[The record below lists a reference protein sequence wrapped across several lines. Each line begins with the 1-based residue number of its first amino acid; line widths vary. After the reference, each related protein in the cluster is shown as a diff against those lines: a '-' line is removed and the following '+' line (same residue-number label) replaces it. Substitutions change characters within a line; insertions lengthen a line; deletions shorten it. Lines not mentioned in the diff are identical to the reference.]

1 MAKTFV
7 GVRIE
12 PDILNKLD
20 AMAKQ
25 TGRDRSRLMSEA
37 IALLVGAEVEPTGDR
52 LDRMQRQIDELML
65 FRENF
70 TSLEKASRLVT
81 R

>member
-52 LDRMQRQIDELML
+52 LDRMQRQIDELMM

-70 TSLEKASRLVT
+70 TSLGKASRLVT

>member
-12 PDILNKLD
+12 PDILDKLD

-37 IALLVGAEVEPTGDR
+37 IALLVGADVEPTGDR
-52 LDRMQRQIDELML
+52 LDRMQRQIDELMM

-70 TSLEKASRLVT
+70 TSLGKASRLVT

>member
-37 IALLVGAEVEPTGDR
+37 IALLVGADVEPTGDR
-52 LDRMQRQIDELML
+52 LDRMQRQIDELMM

-70 TSLEKASRLVT
+70 TSLGKASRLVT

>member
-37 IALLVGAEVEPTGDR
+37 IALLVGADVEPTGDR
-52 LDRMQRQIDELML
+52 LDRMQRQIDELMM

-70 TSLEKASRLVT
+70 NNLGKASRLVT